1 MYSVR
6 SKMGKLS
13 LTSCTST
20 RIVRFDESGGSPE
33 SVAVT
38 INVWRCEVSKS
49 RCCDKVRWP
58 VVASML
64 KRLLADMPDEDEIEF
79 DVTRFAFDER
89 IEPPVDKR

>member
-1 MYSVR
+1 MYSAL
-6 SKMGKLS
+6 SKIGKLS

-20 RIVRFDESGGSPE
+20 RIVRFEESGGSPE

-58 VVASML
+58 VVESML
-64 KRLLADMPDEDEIEF
+64 KRLLADMPDEIEF